1 MQISSHPGLE
11 MRFWVRKVAHGRFR
25 KASGVEIR
33 GFVKSWFRNAFW
45 GKGNCPWEV
54 PKRRLELKIR
64 ISSNPGLENLFFGKG
79 ICPWEV
85 PKKRLELKIR
95 ISSNPGLENLFFGEE
110 ICPRGTS
117 KARLKLKILILWKHG
132 IRTGVV

>member
-11 MRFWVRKVAHGRFR
+11 MRFWVRKVAHGMFR

-45 GKGNCPWEV
+45 GKG
-54 PKRRLELKIR
+54 
-64 ISSNPGLENLFFGKG
+64 

-85 PKKRLELKIR
+85 PQKRLELKIR
-95 ISSNPGLENLFFGEE
+95 IVFNPGLEHAFFGKEFGSRE
-110 ICPRGTS
+110 ASRKRC
-117 KARLKLKILILWKHG
+117 
-132 IRTGVV
+132 